1 MSETFNFQN
10 FNMMRFTSSLICLFL
25 CLGAV
30 SVSAQTPAD
39 STKQKSKNDS
49 LWYRTVISDRI
60 NEVDESERAPSLSKL
75 LKKADESFG
84 KKNYYAA
91 MKYYGFALKAEPLHV
106 EALAGYGESA
116 MEITS
121 LDSAESA
128 FRKLVDHGLS
138 PAPDYFPKMRLAE
151 VLFRKG
157 KYEDAADLF
166 ETIATLPQNPPVPDH
181 VKKLAKDRY
190 ELCLWARGAG
200 TDNPYIVKND
210 TCYLLDTAFVNTREL
225 YSEYVAAYL
234 NNQLYFSAYRFDLK
248 NDKVKPRRN
257 TIKLLQADGAD
268 GLVGPDHPM
277 TVSETV
283 FNDQLL
289 LQHTA
294 HLSVN
299 STGNISYFAAG
310 NYVKD
315 SAEIRFD
322 LYRRKKMAD
331 GNWGPAEKLKAV
343 NKVGY
348 STTEPSVGT
357 LVGETSE
364 TLFFVS
370 DRPGGK
376 GGKDI
381 WFSKVFGD
389 SLGAP
394 QPLSDL
400 NTSGN
405 DVTPFFHA
413 ASNTLFFST
422 DSLPT
427 LGGFDV
433 YKSKPGKNGK
443 WEKPEHMGAP
453 INGSANDVYFVI
465 GNDSRRGFFSSN
477 RIGNANYSEEG
488 CCYDIY
494 AVDFITRYR
503 AIALHGI
510 TGKSLPMTRITLY
523 EQDAKG
529 KYVAVGSPMD
539 STSSYGFAVKVNAK
553 YMLIGEKAGF
563 IPDTVF
569 MKTPRELWTHE
580 IVDTLMLFPR
590 INLIARVHD
599 EDLQEPLMGP
609 EMVFF
614 DLGKYDAKGV
624 FEPNEPNG
632 KVELLPE
639 TTNTKSYPLTY
650 GHTYRVLAG
659 KDGFVSHKSRQDSSI
674 VISTLD
680 YVDGGTINVDLYLHR
695 PSILEQYLPLT
706 LYFDNDFPK
715 KDYPPDQDTI
725 LLDYQ
730 KTFVSYIRKKD
741 EYKDKFGSV
750 LTGEARKNALD
761 TLEYFFEQEVR
772 MNWDS
777 FFAFSDILNEM
788 LQRGDTVIL
797 TLKGYASPLSNPS
810 YNFHLTNRRIAS
822 VYNHF
827 MIFDAGAFRDYREVV
842 GNGQLKFIREPNGD
856 TESVRMGVNGNPKDR
871 RLSVYEVH
879 AARSR
884 KVQIIGARVSK
895 SGAPRKM

>member
-1 MSETFNFQN
+1 MLEPINSQHFKMKRFCSFFVCLLSLFTVTTGWAQN
-10 FNMMRFTSSLICLFL
+10 
-25 CLGAV
+25 
-30 SVSAQTPAD
+30 PD
-39 STKQKSKNDS
+39 STKQKSKNDT
-49 LWYRTVISDRI
+49 LWIRTVISDRL
-60 NEVDESERAPSLSKL
+60 NEVDESERAPSLQKL
-75 LKKADESFG
+75 LKKANESYG
-84 KKNYYAA
+84 KKNFYAA
-91 MKYYGFALKAEPLHV
+91 MKYFGFALKAEPLHV

-128 FRKLVDHGLS
+128 FRRLVDHGLS

-157 KYEDAADLF
+157 KYVAAGDLF
-166 ETIATLPQNPPVPDH
+166 EAIATLPQAPPVPDA
-181 VKKLAKDRY
+181 VKKQAKDRY
-190 ELCLWARGAG
+190 ELCLWAQGAG

-210 TCYLLDTAFVNTREL
+210 TCFLLDTVQVNTREL

-248 NDKVKPRRN
+248 NDKVKPKRN

-268 GLVGPDHPM
+268 GIVGPDHPM
-277 TVSETV
+277 TVSETL

-294 HLSVN
+294 HLSIN
-299 STGNISYFAAG
+299 ALGNTAYFAAG

-322 LYRRKKMAD
+322 LFRRNKMAD
-331 GNWGPAEKLKAV
+331 GNWGPAEKLKAI

-348 STTEPSVGT
+348 SSTTPSIGT
-357 LVGETSE
+357 LFGESQE

-381 WFSKVFGD
+381 WYSKVFGD

-394 QPLSDL
+394 QPLKEL
-400 NTSGN
+400 NTTGN
-405 DVTPFFHA
+405 DVTPFFHS
-413 ASNTLFFST
+413 ASNTLFFSS

-465 GNDSRRGFFSSN
+465 GTDSKRGFFSSN

-488 CCYDIY
+488 CCYDVY

-510 TGKSLPMTRITLY
+510 TEKSLPMTRITLY
-523 EQDAKG
+523 EKDNKG

-539 STSSYGFAVKVNAK
+539 STSSYTFPVKVNTK

-563 IPDTVF
+563 ESDTVF
-569 MKTPRELWTHE
+569 MQTPDELWTHE
-580 IVDTLMLFPR
+580 IVDTVSLFPK
-590 INLIARVHD
+590 INLVASVYD
-599 EDLQEPLMGP
+599 EDLKEPLPGP
-609 EMVFF
+609 DLVFF
-614 DLGKYDAKGV
+614 DLGKYNKNGEFV
-624 FEPNEPNG
+624 PNEPKG
-632 KVELLPE
+632 KLDVLPE
-639 TTNTKSYPLTY
+639 NTHTKTYPLTY
-650 GHTYRVLAG
+650 GHVYQVLAG
-659 KDGFVSHKSRQDSSI
+659 KEGFVAPTSKMDSSRI
-674 VISTLD
+674 VSTLD
-680 YVDGGTINVDLYLHR
+680 YVDGGTITVDLYLHR
-695 PSILEQYLPLT
+695 PSILEEYLPLT
-706 LYFDNDFPK
+706 LYFDNDYPK
-715 KDYPPDQDTI
+715 KDYPDQDTI

-730 KTFVSYIRKKD
+730 KTFVSYIRKKE
-741 EYKDKFGSV
+741 EYKEKFASV
-750 LTGEARKNALD
+750 LTGTEKQQAMD
-761 TLEYFFEQEVR
+761 TLEFFFEKEVR

-777 FFAFSDILNEM
+777 FFAFSDILDEM
-788 LQRGDTVIL
+788 LQRGDTIIL
-797 TLKGYASPLSNPS
+797 TLKGYASPLSNPG

-827 MIFDAGAFRDYREVV
+827 MIFDAEAFSPYREVG

-856 TESVRMGVNGNPKDR
+856 TESVKMGVNGNPRDR

-895 SGAPRKM
+895 GGLQRKM